1 MMRLFEW
8 MEFFFYLLFFFLPI
22 FDRDIVE
29 TWELRENDNAKL
41 AKKKNFKISLLVT
54 EKRHRTEKGLVDED
68 CVEFSMFSFF
78 FFSLFLKDGCPAA
91 DAICRRLIGTN
102 GGLHLKRLTVKSPI
116 NF

>member
-78 FFSLFLKDGCPAA
+78 FLSLFKRWLSS
-91 DAICRRLIGTN
+91 CRRNL
-102 GGLHLKRLTVKSPI
+102 SPI
-116 NF
+116 DRDKWGTASKKIDR